1 MRRVSVKRGVGV
13 RAWVG
18 VYLVLKNAE
27 PRPRPRPHV
36 SPPRERLRKPEKNPF
51 SQGVIATAARLAQLG
66 ERRSAER
73 EGASSNPG
81 WTNTQGLK
89 NN

>member
-1 MRRVSVKRGVGV
+1 MKSLVHTEELCSQSMPLEHAPGAKYIRVYPS
-13 RAWVG
+13 
-18 VYLVLKNAE
+18 
-27 PRPRPRPHV
+27 
-36 SPPRERLRKPEKNPF
+36 RL
-51 SQGVIATAARLAQLG
+51 TAARLAQLG

-73 EGASSNPG
+73 EVASSNPG